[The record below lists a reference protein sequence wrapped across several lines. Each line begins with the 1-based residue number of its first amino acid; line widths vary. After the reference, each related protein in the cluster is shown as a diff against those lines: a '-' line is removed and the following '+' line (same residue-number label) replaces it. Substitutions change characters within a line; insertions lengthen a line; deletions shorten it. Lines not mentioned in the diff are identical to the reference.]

1 MVEMVKQQTLRN
13 SFLLEGIGLHTGVYA
28 KIKFNPAPE
37 NHGYKIMRTDLPGTP
52 IIDALAEHV
61 MSTER
66 GTVLNVDGIQVGTIE
81 HAMAA
86 LYACEIDNCLIEVDA
101 PEFPILDGSAILYLK
116 SIKEVG
122 THIQNADRKYL
133 DFPRK
138 KFKVMDPQTGSSL
151 QMIPSQD
158 YGIQCDISFDSPL
171 LKKQSAKLDSLQEF
185 AKEIASART
194 FVFVREIQ
202 TLIQHNLIKGGDLDN
217 AIVVYDSVIPQDEYD
232 KIADLMGVERRDA
245 TKVGYIMNKPLL
257 YTNEPAR
264 HKLLDVMGDLALV
277 GGFIKG
283 RIIANRPGHKINNQ
297 LARAIRKY
305 YIETVEE
312 KEKKRRE
319 KARAKKVA
327 AAPAVSNFYW
337 NCP

>member
-1 MVEMVKQQTLRN
+1 MVDMVKQQTLRN
-13 SFLLEGIGLHTGVYA
+13 SFLLEGIGLHTGIYA
-28 KIKFNPAPE
+28 KIRFNPAPE

-52 IIDALAEHV
+52 IIDALAENV

-116 SIKEVG
+116 GIKEVG
-122 THIQNADRKYL
+122 THIQNAERRYL

-138 KFKVMDPQTGSSL
+138 KFKVADAQTGSSL
-151 QMIPSQD
+151 QLVPSQD
-158 YGIQCDISFDSPL
+158 YSIQCEISFDSPL
-171 LKKQSAKLDSLQEF
+171 LKKQNAKLDSLQEF
-185 AKEIASART
+185 AREIASART

-217 AIVVYDSVIPQDEYD
+217 AIVVYDSVIPQGEYD
-232 KIADLMGVERRDA
+232 QIADLMGVERRDA
-245 TKVGYIMNKPLL
+245 SKVGYIMNKPLI
-257 YTNEPAR
+257 YSNEPAR
-264 HKLLDVMGDLALV
+264 HKLLDIMGDLALA
-277 GGFIKG
+277 GGFLKG
-283 RIIANRPGHKINNQ
+283 RVIANRPGHKINNQ
-297 LARAIRKY
+297 LARAIRQY

-319 KARAKKVA
+319 KSRAKKIAVA
-327 AAPAVSNFYW
+327 PVASNFYW

>member
-13 SFLLEGIGLHTGVYA
+13 SFLLEGIGLHTGVYTR
-28 KIKFNPAPE
+28 IKFNPAPE

-52 IIDALAEHV
+52 IIDALAENV

-66 GTVLNVDGIQVGTIE
+66 GTVLEVDGIQVGTIE

-86 LYACEIDNCLIEVDA
+86 LYACEIDNCLIEVDSA
-101 PEFPILDGSAILYLK
+101 EFPILDGSAILYLK

-122 THIQNADRKYL
+122 TKTQNAERKYL
-133 DFPRK
+133 DFPKK
-138 KFKVMDPQTGSSL
+138 KFKVADSATGSSL
-151 QMIPSQD
+151 QLVPAHD
-158 YGIQCDISFDSPL
+158 YSIQCEISFDSSL
-171 LKKQSAKLDSLQEF
+171 LRKQSAKLDNLQEF
-185 AKEIASART
+185 AREIASSRT

-202 TLIQHNLIKGGDLDN
+202 YLIKQNLIKGGDLDN
-217 AIVVYDSVIPQDEYD
+217 AIVVYDAVLSQDEYD

-245 TKVGYIMNKPLL
+245 GKVGYIMNKPLL
-257 YTNEPAR
+257 YSNEPAR

-277 GGFIKG
+277 GGFLKG
-283 RIIANRPGHKINNQ
+283 RVIANRPGHKINNQ

-312 KEKKRRE
+312 KEKKRRD

-327 AAPAVSNFYW
+327 AAPVACSFYW